1 VDIRSTGNNSGVTKV
16 DKDGQTVTA
25 TRFAELT
32 GVSRERLRTWER
44 RYGFPEPRRVDD
56 GPRRYALADAT
67 RVVAVRRAFED
78 GAPLPAAIA
87 AAADLVV
94 GREPPAAAFRAAVE
108 LAPVPVALISGPQ
121 PLRLE
126 WANAALRAVA
136 GAPAVGGALSA
147 IEAHRTGAV
156 LREHFVNDRAAVE
169 IDHPAWGA
177 GAAGARASGLAP
189 ARSVVYRLPMQ
200 PGWPPVVAVV
210 GVETRGERE
219 ARAALA
225 LAQAELAALRA
236 RGERHDRW
244 LDALGALAAAFQHE
258 PGPDLIGSALDVLI
272 RQTQAIDIGL
282 ASYVSGQLAL
292 HGTRRGALG
301 ARTLTVAAHPSV
313 GRALRDVEGTWLDPT
328 TAGVLGV
335 PGGLHAAGLPIA
347 VAGEVLGL
355 LVMVFDEIEPLDA
368 DNRRLLAAISAAIGF
383 ALLRDRLVR
392 ELQATVRRAEAPQ
405 RAGRFEP
412 PGAAATPPAG

>member
-1 VDIRSTGNNSGVTKV
+1 VNQV

-44 RYGFPEPRRVDD
+44 RYGFPEPRRVDG
-56 GPRRYALADAT
+56 GPRRYALADAA

-87 AAADLVV
+87 AAADLHV
-94 GREPPAAAFRAAVE
+94 GGEPPAAAFRAAVE

-126 WANAALRAVA
+126 WANAALRALA
-136 GAPAVGGALSA
+136 GAPAAGSALTA

-156 LREHFVNDRAAVE
+156 LREHFVDDRAAVE
-169 IDHPAWGA
+169 IDHPPWGA
-177 GAAGARASGLAP
+177 ARSGGPGLAP
-189 ARSVVYRLPMQ
+189 ARSLLYRLPMQ
-200 PGWPPVVAVV
+200 PGRPPVVAVV

-219 ARAALA
+219 VRTALA
-225 LAQAELAALRA
+225 LAEAELAGLRA

-244 LDALGALAAAFQHE
+244 LDALAALAAEFQHQ

-282 ASYVSGQLAL
+282 AGYVSGQLAL

-335 PGGLHAAGLPIA
+335 PEGLHAAGLPIA

-392 ELQATVRRAEAPQ
+392 ELQSAVSGAAEPP

-412 PGAAATPPAG
+412 PGATATPPGG